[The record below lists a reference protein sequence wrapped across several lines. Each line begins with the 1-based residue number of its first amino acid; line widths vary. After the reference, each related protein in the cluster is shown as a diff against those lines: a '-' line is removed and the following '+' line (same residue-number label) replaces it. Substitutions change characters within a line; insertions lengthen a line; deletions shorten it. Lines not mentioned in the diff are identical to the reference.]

1 MGEKSVTVE
10 RLRIPLSG
18 LFAGLLIVL
27 IGISR
32 SRWED
37 IAKSVTMIQ
46 FIVGIIL
53 VGVASMGRLWCSL
66 YIAGYKKSRLITQG
80 PYSMCRHPLYFFSFL
95 GWVGVGLT
103 TETFLIPLLIT
114 LGFMMYYPFVIKS
127 EEAEM
132 MKLHGNEFQIYLQK
146 VPCFFP
152 KISYFIEPDD
162 YVVKPAVFRKHL
174 LDALWFVWFVGIV
187 EVLEYLHECNVIP
200 VILKLY

>member
-37 IAKSVTMIQ
+37 IAKFVTMIQ

-53 VGVASMGRLWCSL
+53 VGIASMGRLWCSL

-114 LGFMMYYPFVIKS
+114 LGFMMSLRLAMTNVCHC
-127 EEAEM
+127 EAT
-132 MKLHGNEFQIYLQK
+132 KWPWQ
-146 VPCFFP
+146 
-152 KISYFIEPDD
+152 S
-162 YVVKPAVFRKHL
+162 
-174 LDALWFVWFVGIV
+174 
-187 EVLEYLHECNVIP
+187 HECKKIDC
-200 VILKLY
+200 